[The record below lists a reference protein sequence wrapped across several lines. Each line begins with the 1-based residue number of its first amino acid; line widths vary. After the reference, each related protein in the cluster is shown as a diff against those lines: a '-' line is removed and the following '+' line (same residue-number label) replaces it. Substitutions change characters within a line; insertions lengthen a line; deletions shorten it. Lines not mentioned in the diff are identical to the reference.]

1 MRFFPGFRLRQFSAL
16 RLSDLKWS
24 YVLAHALVI
33 AIANVTVRYPF
44 PWAPEALTWAAFVAP
59 QAFFVTDL
67 CNRYHGVGMTRRVV
81 VASFVIAVVISW
93 FAADARI
100 ALASGSA
107 FLCGQLLDAAI
118 FNRLRGRVWWL
129 APTVSGVLASML
141 DGLLFFLL
149 AFAGSGLP
157 WVNWALAD
165 YGIKLAM
172 IFMILPLY
180 GVIIFG
186 GNFKRN
192 LRDSL
197 GGTDAGSGATPAQTS
212 AGHRSDPPSR

>member
-1 MRFFPGFRLRQFSAL
+1 
-16 RLSDLKWS
+16 
-24 YVLAHALVI
+24 
-33 AIANVTVRYPF
+33 
-44 PWAPEALTWAAFVAP
+44 
-59 QAFFVTDL
+59 
-67 CNRYHGVGMTRRVV
+67 MTRRVV

-118 FNRLRGRVWWL
+118 FNRLRGRAWWL

-149 AFAGSGLP
+149 AFVGSGLP
-157 WVNWALAD
+157 WGNWALAD

-172 IFMILPLY
+172 I
-180 GVIIFG
+180 
-186 GNFKRN
+186 
-192 LRDSL
+192 S
-197 GGTDAGSGATPAQTS
+197 
-212 AGHRSDPPSR
+212 